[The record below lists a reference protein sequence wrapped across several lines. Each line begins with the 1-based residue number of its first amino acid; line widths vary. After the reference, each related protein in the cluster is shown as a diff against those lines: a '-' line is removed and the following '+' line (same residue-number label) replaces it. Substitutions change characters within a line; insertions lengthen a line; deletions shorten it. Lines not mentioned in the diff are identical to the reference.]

1 VAGIKEWYKPAEL
14 VGKLVCVVAN
24 LKPAKLMG
32 YVSEGMLLAAKDEE
46 GLALIVPEKPKKP
59 GTPIK

>member
-1 VAGIKEWYKPAEL
+1 MVS
-14 VGKLVCVVAN
+14 N

-32 YVSEGMLLAAKDEE
+32 MMSEGMLLAAKDDE
-46 GLALIVPEKPKKP
+46 GLNLIRPEKRKKV